1 MKNISHIV
9 KKIVSTLKIGMLSIL
24 VLQQEK
30 IIQCINMFIQMNLE
44 RKCQLVILG
53 LKILNMEKCGFVMI
67 KHTNQKRFLNLKQF
81 QMVGDVEDFANNFL
95 LES

>member
-9 KKIVSTLKIGMLSIL
+9 KKIVSTLKIGMFSIL
-24 VLQQEK
+24 ILQPEK
-30 IIQCINMFIQMNLE
+30 IIQCINMFIQMKLE

-53 LKILNMEKCGFVMI
+53 LKILNMEKYGFVMI
-67 KHTNQKRFLNLKQF
+67 KHTNQKLFLNLKQF
-81 QMVGDVEDFANNFL
+81 QMVGDAEDFANKFL